1 MVWPRR
7 SIVQIHGRTRQRIS
21 HQTGRLVFAPIL
33 EASTPPDRTV
43 TEHPTPNTTTRTRII
58 PTTPRSSLTTRRCH
72 TDPVLDTGKARC
84 THEENPLS
92 ARNSPRGAQ
101 NRHLLGVL
109 PEVEARFY

>member
-7 SIVQIHGRTRQRIS
+7 SIVPIHGRTRQRLS
-21 HQTGRLVFAPIL
+21 HQTGGLVFAPIL

-72 TDPVLDTGKARC
+72 TDPVLDTGDTTGEARC
-84 THEENPLS
+84 NQENPLS
-92 ARNSPRGAQ
+92 ARNS
-101 NRHLLGVL
+101 
-109 PEVEARFY
+109 